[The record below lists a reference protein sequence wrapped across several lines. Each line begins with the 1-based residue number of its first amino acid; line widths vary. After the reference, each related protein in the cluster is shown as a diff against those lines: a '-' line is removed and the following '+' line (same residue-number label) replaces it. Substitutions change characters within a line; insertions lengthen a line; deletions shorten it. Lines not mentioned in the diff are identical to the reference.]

1 MVAMFL
7 AEWASPHQYAAMYRG
22 LGGQV
27 VPARRGEKRP
37 LEGWVEFQNAL
48 VPQAQFDR
56 WYDPHTGEYRNL
68 TQMGL
73 LTGACSRLG
82 RSPEETTGLSLIDS
96 DVGGGKDGVSW
107 WRAFIETHL
116 NGIEPETWRAVSGG
130 GGLHNWFLA
139 PPDWTAPTTKFP
151 EIGVDIRGQGG
162 FGMVDPSM
170 HPSGKPYQ
178 WVEGYEPWSIPIA
191 FMPRELC
198 DEIDRLRGEHRSS
211 GPRIVTPPSPQTGL
225 RQDDGRETKLL
236 GMTWAAVVDLRRESP
251 IPPNN
256 DIQEREISRLWT
268 QYELTTRSRLPDDGR
283 SNGER
288 LEAEGRGLTELRQ
301 KWSYAMLQWDGKV
314 AEAAKVP
321 KPDEPSPNT
330 WGEGLSATLGKL
342 EGAAPGGLFEVL
354 SMADMASAP
363 EMEWLIEDALPMGGL
378 VLLFGAPGS
387 FKTFVAVDLALRL
400 TYDAGSWL
408 GHDAKRGLSV
418 LYIASEGSAGMYR
431 RIIAWRRKH
440 GLEGDS
446 ARFRMIRQPMS
457 FVSGEDIG
465 RLVATVQAD
474 AAAHGL
480 PSIIFVDTVS
490 RVLPGVDE
498 NLQKDMTV
506 FIAGCDRLRAEF
518 GAAVVGV
525 HHTNKAGA
533 MRGSSV
539 LDGAADSI
547 FRVER
552 DERSQAGT
560 LTCEKQKDAEDG
572 WRAAF
577 TVAEDEW
584 IPAGRIKPVKSL
596 VVDWREGPAPEE
608 PADPADAWPPR
619 AVLRSMQLY
628 VQAQFDAGEPLSL
641 AKQTRGS
648 GRFAALRL
656 ANQFDVKIRVVAEV
670 LDTWERNG
678 VVEVAMA
685 SSHTKMRGL
694 KVRKWID

>member
-1 MVAMFL
+1 MNAFL
-7 AEWASPHQYAAMYRG
+7 ADFADPYQWAAEYRG
-22 LGGQV
+22 LGLQV
-27 VPARRGEKRP
+27 VPGKAGEKRP
-37 LEGWVEFQNAL
+37 LMSWVEFQNAL
-48 VPQAQFDR
+48 APQAMFDR
-56 WYDPHTGEYRNL
+56 WYGPGGEFRQNR
-68 TQMGL
+68 QMGL
-73 LTGACSRLG
+73 LTGLCS
-82 RSPEETTGLSLIDS
+82 TGGLE
-96 DVGGGKDGVSW
+96 GGSGLLCMDLDAHGAARGVDW
-107 WRAFIETHL
+107 WAALVETHF
-116 NGIEPETWRAVSGG
+116 NGLEPETWRAVSGG
-130 GGLHNWFLA
+130 GGLHIFFAGLA
-139 PPDWTAPTTKFP
+139 GRRCPTFKRPDL
-151 EIGVDIRGQGG
+151 GVDARGQGG
-162 FGMVDPSM
+162 YVVVSPSV
-170 HPSGKPYQ
+170 HPNGNGYE
-178 WVEGYEPWSIPIA
+178 WVEGFEPWAIPLA
-191 FMPRELC
+191 WAPGELHDALDALAGPQAGSSTARE
-198 DEIDRLRGEHRSS
+198 
-211 GPRIVTPPSPQTGL
+211 PTPTPASQTGL

-236 GMTWAAVVDLRRESP
+236 AMVWGAVVDMRRESP
-251 IPPNN
+251 IPPTQLAQ
-256 DIQEREISRLWT
+256 DLELSRLWG
-268 QYELTTRSRLPDDGR
+268 QYEQTTRSRLPPDDR
-283 SNGER
+283 SNAER

-321 KPDEPSPNT
+321 KPEEVQSSDPGGRLDS
-330 WGEGLSATLGKL
+330 TLGQP
-342 EGAAPGGLFEVL
+342 EGPPPGGLFEVL

-378 VLLFGAPGS
+378 ALLFGAPGS

-408 GHDAKRGLSV
+408 GHDAKRGQSV

-474 AAAHGL
+474 AQAHGL